1 MNLKNKIILLA
12 AGTFL
17 GLAGL
22 KLILDPS
29 TKFLGATIALTGV
42 LLDIISVVLI
52 MKQEKWLDE
61 A

>member
-17 GLAGL
+17 SLAGL
-22 KLILDPS
+22 KLIFDPS
-29 TKFLGATIALTGV
+29 VKSLGAAIALTGV